1 MQEVLQTVNKIEKD
15 LETFINNPP
24 NIPLRVVFVKNKLM
38 KEFLVDKIKFKL
50 FDNSQIVYLSEFYNS
65 KELEEASENLEKLT
79 EKFGEDS
86 FKYLS
91 KFQDALELYITNI
104 TKDREI
110 KKVLVLN
117 DEDLYDIKKFD
128 PIEFVYGHFSEGGF
142 FVDNEIPLI
151 WLTIG
156 SKNIVDDNIIHYF
169 KEDNNEGRVLKLN
182 RHTFMNNILIYE

>member
-65 KELEEASENLEKLT
+65 KELEEASENLDKLT

-110 KKVLVLN
+110 KRVLVLN
-117 DEDLYDIKKFD
+117 DEDL
-128 PIEFVYGHFSEGGF
+128 S
-142 FVDNEIPLI
+142 
-151 WLTIG
+151 
-156 SKNIVDDNIIHYF
+156 
-169 KEDNNEGRVLKLN
+169 
-182 RHTFMNNILIYE
+182 

>member
-91 KFQDALELYITNI
+91 KFQDALGLYITNI

-110 KKVLVLN
+110 NKVLILN

-128 PIEFVYGHFSEGGF
+128 PIEFVYGHFSEASY
-142 FVDNEIPLI
+142 FVRNEIPLV

-156 SKNIVDDNIIHYF
+156 SKNIVDNNLIHYF
-169 KEDNNEGRVLKLN
+169 KEDDNEGRTLEIK
-182 RHTFMNNILIYE
+182 RHTFMDNVLIYE